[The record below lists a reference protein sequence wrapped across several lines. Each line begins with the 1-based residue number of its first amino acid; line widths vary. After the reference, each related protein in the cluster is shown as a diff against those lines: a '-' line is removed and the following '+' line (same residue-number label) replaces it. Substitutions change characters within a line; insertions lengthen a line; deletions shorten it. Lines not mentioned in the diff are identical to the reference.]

1 MFGFSKRG
9 RLEEIEGADFV
20 LGIGTWG
27 LRARGT
33 VRLLATDAGY
43 DLRLGPATLEMLN
56 GAAWS
61 NSQFQISDGIAGDA
75 RFEGRRFAI
84 APGEFEILELPG
96 EPWFG
101 LGMALTEY
109 RADDGPCVLSTIKLG
124 LGITK
129 DKRFRKALREAK
141 WLPGR
146 SAHDP
151 NEPEYA
157 SLLGVLHERDLPA
170 EHNAVPI
177 APELYAVLLD
187 PEEGCIRFKFERAEY
202 EAQLRRWQ
210 STPIAVMDQERPLAI
225 SPALRRLHGA
235 AHEFSSLLLL
245 PWLVTALEQSSRGTP
260 VFQLFEDGPL
270 WIDSDDPTWQETLEE
285 ERERRSEEGGGVPEG
300 PPLVF
305 RDGHWLNAV
314 TALKAS

>member
-1 MFGFSKRG
+1 MFGFWKRG
-9 RLEEIEGADFV
+9 RLEAIEGADFV
-20 LGIGTWG
+20 VGIGTWG
-27 LRARGT
+27 LRAKGA
-33 VRLLATDAGY
+33 VRVLATDSGY

-61 NSQFQISDGIAGDA
+61 KSPFQMSDGIVGDA
-75 RFEGRRFAI
+75 HFEGRRFAI
-84 APGEFEILELPG
+84 NPGGFSILELPG

-101 LGMALTEY
+101 LGLELTEY
-109 RADDGPCVLSTIKLG
+109 RVGDGPCVLSTINLG

-129 DKRFRKALREAK
+129 DKRLGKALREAQ
-141 WLPGR
+141 WLPGKR
-146 SAHDP
+146 AQDP
-151 NEPEYA
+151 SESEYA
-157 SLLGVLHERDLPA
+157 SLLAVVHQRHLPT

-187 PEEGCIRFKFERAEY
+187 AEEGCIRFEFEHAEY

-210 STPIAVMDQERPLAI
+210 STPIAVIDQERRAI
-225 SPALRRLHGA
+225 SPALRRLHGVA
-235 AHEFSSLLLL
+235 DEFSSLLLL
-245 PWLVTALEQSSRGTP
+245 PWLVTALEQRSRGTP

-270 WIDSDDPTWQETLEE
+270 WIDSDDETWQETLEE
-285 ERERRSEEGGGVPEG
+285 ECERRREEGCGVPQG